1 MNRRGTGAEI
11 RALFTKLRERIP
23 NLVIRTSLITGFPGE
38 TDEEFEELCEFLL
51 EYKLERAGVF
61 AYSPEPGSVA
71 GAMEDQVDEDVKRRR
86 LELLTDLQMRV
97 VDEYCENQVGK
108 EMTVLCE
115 GYDDET
121 ELFFGR
127 SEYDSPGIDG
137 IVHFEGEEGG
147 VRPGDF
153 YRVKITSTYDG
164 ELIGVIANE
173 EE

>member
-1 MNRRGTGAEI
+1 MKLSLESIQNKEAWKGYHLPEYDPAVIAENTKKNPQWLHFGPGNIFRIFPAALCQKLIECGKTDTGI
-11 RALFTKLRERIP
+11 
-23 NLVIRTSLITGFPGE
+23 V
-38 TDEEFEELCEFLL
+38 C
-51 EYKLERAGVF
+51 
-61 AYSPEPGSVA
+61 
-71 GAMEDQVDEDVKRRR
+71 
-86 LELLTDLQMRV
+86 
-97 VDEYCENQVGK
+97 
-108 EMTVLCE
+108 CE